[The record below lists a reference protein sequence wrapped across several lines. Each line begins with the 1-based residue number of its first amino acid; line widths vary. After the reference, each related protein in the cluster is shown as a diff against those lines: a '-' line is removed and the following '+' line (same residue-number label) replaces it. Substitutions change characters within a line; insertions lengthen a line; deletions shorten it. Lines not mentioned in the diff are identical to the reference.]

1 MVTAIVRDS
10 EQSIRRCP
18 IYQIVDQVYH
28 LLYCSIDYRKC
39 SEQANKWEANMAHRD
54 SIFATVALLLST
66 VALAG
71 VLSTDEYTLAAGV
84 EADGYA
90 ALERQ
95 VAGDVPML
103 CLNDVNDLNNRPGA
117 AAGERKSGVQ

>member
-1 MVTAIVRDS
+1 
-10 EQSIRRCP
+10 
-18 IYQIVDQVYH
+18 
-28 LLYCSIDYRKC
+28 
-39 SEQANKWEANMAHRD
+39 MAHRD

-95 VAGDVPML
+95 VAGTVPML
-103 CLNDVNDLNNRPGA
+103 CLNDVNSLGDRAGA
-117 AAGERKSGVQ
+117 PAAERKSGVQ

>member
-1 MVTAIVRDS
+1 MGA
-10 EQSIRRCP
+10 
-18 IYQIVDQVYH
+18 
-28 LLYCSIDYRKC
+28 K
-39 SEQANKWEANMAHRD
+39 NMAHRD

-103 CLNDVNDLNNRPGA
+103 CLNDMNDINNRA
-117 AAGERKSGVQ
+117 ASPAAVRKSGMQ